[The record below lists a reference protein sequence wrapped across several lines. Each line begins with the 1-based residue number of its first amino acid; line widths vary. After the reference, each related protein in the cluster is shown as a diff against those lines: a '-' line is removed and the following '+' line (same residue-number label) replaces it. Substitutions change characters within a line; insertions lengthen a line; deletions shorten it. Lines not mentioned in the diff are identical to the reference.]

1 LPDLRVASLH
11 IKSINICVA
20 TVESSPPLAGNAAAS
35 IPILAQE
42 GWQLLRTH
50 LDLADRFALIV
61 LTAPDENTLNL
72 VRLELMGATG
82 PDQPRREIVFQP
94 MAPARTLTEQILD
107 NKNAAPPLHYLWV
120 SAPASIHDPAAVDL
134 KAWREAFTYLNQ
146 HRNRLRK
153 ELTGTL
159 IIAGTA
165 ETLATLRE
173 YAPDLWSIRSALI
186 QFSSGLLSPAAMKT
200 LFGEFKASVAD
211 LADLEAQQSRLAAY
225 KRSLLA
231 AFAPYQELALDNYAA
246 ADQACPD
253 IWDIFVHPACSQEH
267 LRPEDMDAAQRETPP
282 RLPAQDL
289 LPILGS
295 DTERRHVLLADPG
308 MGKSTLIQSL
318 IAHLASGRPLAGAPA
333 LNGLLPVPLIL
344 RDLVPLLPQDQV
356 EGWTWDSLITVLLEQ
371 YQREETAP
379 VLLEAY
385 CGHAAEFRQIIH
397 SSDQVFFLIDGLDE
411 IGDIKKRQQIVRAIQ
426 EGFRNADKGARWLI
440 TSRVIGYD
448 EAQVHFVGRRFA
460 MDKNDKSVPRNE
472 RKVPWT
478 TAAIGVRKFIREWQD
493 WKLSGTGWDE
503 DDRSELE
510 ALEQMDS
517 YENEDWVIRLKARSL
532 EPKLKAV
539 GKAYI
544 CRLPIARRL
553 YLAPFDDRRQDAFT
567 SRWFRHR
574 HSTDYSKELMREVRA
589 HHHDGVRIISRVPNL
604 LCMMNMLKR
613 SGKPLPDG
621 RAVLY
626 DEIVKAYLGGIDAA
640 YKFKP
645 THGHTCPFEASER
658 RFLLSLLGA
667 HMQQTRLGRAADLSA
682 AAAAIEVSNALP
694 SSGELTNADGNIL
707 ISMPELAQLLIP
719 AIEAMQQAGKVKS
732 DHSAAALLDEL
743 LHHIASRS
751 GLLIP
756 RSSDEHGNTVYGFT
770 HLSFLEFFAAEW
782 LGREFDR
789 LQKRLARQA
798 EAMADGMTLT
808 EADLD
813 REFPAPQSIEHKR
826 SDFPKLAASPVWHEP
841 LIFLVESR
849 KSDTATLLRW
859 LFPQL
864 HSNKPYTVPEDEDKA
879 VPLMPMETVRLA
891 VQLAHDQE
899 LSLSPEI
906 RRQWWRT
913 LWAAYLIWPHLPWEQ
928 ERDKRWPIAPLL
940 LDRAEQRT
948 EVLQALVEVY
958 TKGLG
963 LPAKLPPPPLFLYH
977 CSHLTS
983 SDLLHLTGLGKLETL
998 SLFGCAELESMPDL
1012 STMQSLKRLDLGSCT
1027 GLNVPEAFSELS
1039 VLHQLEELDLDG
1051 CTGLERLPDLSAM
1064 QSLVRLNLIGCTG
1077 LRGSKALIGLKR
1089 LEKLEKLYLNGC
1101 TGLESLPDM
1110 GAMQNLK
1117 SLNLSNCAGL
1127 RSNEALVGL
1136 TGLSGLKELCINSCT
1151 GLERLPDLSAMK
1163 GLKTLDMRGCSGL
1176 RGPLALNG
1184 LTSLAQL
1191 RSLLLIGCSGLECLP
1206 DLSALKS
1213 LKTIFLLGCTG
1224 LRGYQSLSGLAGSR
1238 HLKTL
1243 NLHGCTG
1250 LTEADVEEIRK
1261 MVGPQCQVFF

>member
-1 LPDLRVASLH
+1 MSSEPIIFISAVSKELYTAREAVAQVLRTQGYGVDYQPDFGTEQGDIREMLRRRIEPCEGVIQLVGKRYGFEPPAADETHGRVSYTQYEALHARSLPRKVWYLVLDDTFISDTKEPQSEEHTDLQEAYRQRVLKDTHVYHRIPDLTSLKLRVHEMKNELEVLRADGLQHRQRLEKGVSK
-11 IKSINICVA
+11 I
-20 TVESSPPLAGNAAAS
+20 E
-35 IPILAQE
+35 
-42 GWQLLRTH
+42 QLL
-50 LDLADRFALIV
+50 V
-61 LTAPDENTLNL
+61 EQTAP
-72 VRLELMGATG
+72 G
-82 PDQPRREIVFQP
+82 
-94 MAPARTLTEQILD
+94 
-107 NKNAAPPLHYLWV
+107 
-120 SAPASIHDPAAVDL
+120 
-134 KAWREAFTYLNQ
+134 
-146 HRNRLRK
+146 
-153 ELTGTL
+153 
-159 IIAGTA
+159 
-165 ETLATLRE
+165 
-173 YAPDLWSIRSALI
+173 
-186 QFSSGLLSPAAMKT
+186 
-200 LFGEFKASVAD
+200 
-211 LADLEAQQSRLAAY
+211 RLAAY

-231 AFAPYQELALDNYAA
+231 AFRPYQELALDNYAG
-246 ADQACPD
+246 ADQTCPD
-253 IWDIFVHPACSQEH
+253 IWDIFIHPACSREH

-289 LPILGS
+289 IPILGS

-318 IAHLASGRPLAGAPA
+318 IAHLASGRPLAVAPA

-344 RDLVPLLPQDQV
+344 RDLVPLLPQDRPDT
-356 EGWTWDSLITVLLEQ
+356 WTWDSLITVLLEQ

-379 VLLEAY
+379 PLLEAY
-385 CGHAAEFRQIIH
+385 RDHAAEFRQLIH

-411 IGDIKKRQQIVRAIQ
+411 IGDLVKRRKIVRCIQ
-426 EGFRNADKGARWLI
+426 DGIRAVSKEARWVI

-448 EAQVHFVGRRFA
+448 EVPVHVVRTSVGFSALHTATGNDLIDEAQELSDALVDILQEDWAGYLLGRQAAANLTIGIVRPDRKPERKMLWKKEWLKDSGSTISQVH
-460 MDKNDKSVPRNE
+460 
-472 RKVPWT
+472 
-478 TAAIGVRKFIREWQD
+478 
-493 WKLSGTGWDE
+493 
-503 DDRSELE
+503 ELMTWGE
-510 ALEQMDS
+510 VS
-517 YENEDWVIRLKARSL
+517 
-532 EPKLKAV
+532 
-539 GKAYI
+539 
-544 CRLPIARRL
+544 IAQKL
-553 YLAPFDDRRQDAFT
+553 YLAPFDNSRQDAFT

-574 HSTDYSKELMREVRA
+574 HSTDHSRELMREVRA

-621 RAVLY
+621 RAALY
-626 DEIVKAYLGGIDAA
+626 DEIVKAYLGGIDSA

-645 THGHTCPFEASER
+645 ILGNTCPFETPER

-667 HMQQTRLGRAADLSA
+667 HMQQTRFGRAADPSA
-682 AAAAIEVSNALP
+682 AAAALEGSSALP
-694 SSGELTNADGNIL
+694 SSGSLPDAEGNIL

-719 AIEAMQQAGKVKS
+719 AIEAMQQAGKVKNE
-732 DHSAAALLDEL
+732 HSAAALLDEL

-756 RSSDEHGNTVYGFT
+756 RSTDAEGSTVYGFT

-798 EAMADGMTLT
+798 EAMTDGMTLT

-859 LFPQL
+859 LFPEL
-864 HSNKPYTVPEDEDKA
+864 HSNKPYTVAEDEDKA

-1012 STMQSLKRLDLGSCT
+1012 SNMQSLKRLDLGSCT

-1117 SLNLSNCAGL
+1117 SLNLSTCAGL
-1127 RSNEALVGL
+1127 RSHEALVGL
-1136 TGLSGLKELCINSCT
+1136 TGLSRLEELYINSCT
-1151 GLERLPDLSAMK
+1151 GLESLPDLSGMK